1 MITHKELLVNMIKI
15 YSPSNKEDNIRAY
28 INKLFNEEFKADK
41 TYIDNAGNIIGI
53 YDGIEP
59 TILLSSHMDTV
70 PGEINV
76 KVDREKIYGRGAS
89 DAKGPLAT
97 FLYSSY
103 LLKRVENYPLKIIV
117 VGTVDEEGESKGIK
131 ELPNTLQKLDINPS
145 YAIFGEPGGANV
157 ITIGYKG
164 RIQLR
169 VKLSAESYHASLPN
183 VPNVIENMMIILNA
197 LKNYEK
203 ELKTSNNF
211 NSITITPTIITGG
224 HATNVTPHE
233 CELVLDIRIPPTKSI
248 NEFLSNIINI
258 VKSNTNLRNEC
269 IVEDF
274 TEPYQSNIST
284 PLVTAFREAILQIT
298 NTDARLVRK
307 SGTGEMNIFA
317 QKYDIP
323 IITYGPGD
331 PKVSHTDNEYIL
343 LYDYELAIKIVNQAL
358 WKLQKLQ
365 EKRTSDKYWT

>member
-15 YSPSNKEDNIRAY
+15 YSPSNKEDNIRSY
-28 INKLFNEEFKADK
+28 INKLLNEEFKADK

-103 LLKRVENYPLKIIV
+103 LLKRVENYPSKIIV
-117 VGTVDEEGESKGIK
+117 VGTVDEEGESRGIK
-131 ELPNTLQKLDINPS
+131 ELPNTLQKLDIRPS

-169 VKLSAESYHASLPN
+169 IKLFAESYHASLPN
-183 VPNVIENMMIILNA
+183 APNVIENMMIILNA

-203 ELKTSNNF
+203 EFKTSNNF
-211 NSITITPTIITGG
+211 TSITITPTIITGG
-224 HATNVTPHE
+224 HATNVTPRE
-233 CELVLDIRIPPTKSI
+233 CEIVLDIRIPPTKSI

-298 NTDARLVRK
+298 NIDARFIRK

-331 PKVSHTDNEYIL
+331 PKVSHTDNEHIL
-343 LYDYELAIKIVNQAL
+343 LYDYELAIKIVKQAL
-358 WKLQKLQ
+358 WKLQKIQ
-365 EKRTSDKYWT
+365 EKRNLK